1 MIIIMNKLRLLAL
14 ASVVTLGTIFIQSC
28 GGGDDPAPTPEVN
41 FIGDAGFTAQ
51 DASINGATA
60 FKIGVVATHSVK
72 LSKLEIFVA
81 YDGGPNLKPAD
92 CTVCD
97 SSIDGTNLRAI
108 YSGVTR
114 SIAGS
119 EKWTFRVTDKDG
131 ESTSKSI
138 TITTTPAGGANLI
151 EIAKDNDNNTLK
163 VWNFKGP
170 KPGAYDLLNGG
181 NLLSSDPGADKDI
194 QDSTRD
200 EEVASWPARWTSR
213 NGTTFKLVTA
223 YTYSQITTTTTL
235 ESAWTSSGAPKSAL
249 TGLKTGDLI
258 VANLRGAAGSYAL
271 VQVTNVV
278 KTGSDN
284 NDYVEFKYKKKS

>member
-1 MIIIMNKLRLLAL
+1 MNKFKLFAL
-14 ASVVTLGTIFIQSC
+14 ASIVALGTIFIQSC
-28 GGGDDPAPTPEVN
+28 GPGVDPAPTPEVN

-51 DASINGATA
+51 DASINGGTA

-108 YSGVTR
+108 YNGVTR

-138 TITTTPAGGANLI
+138 TITTTAAGGVNLI
-151 EIAKDNDNNTLK
+151 EISKDNDNNTLK

-170 KPGAYDLLNGG
+170 KAGAYDLLNGG
-181 NLLSSDPGADKDI
+181 NLLSADPNADKDI

-200 EEVASWPARWTSR
+200 EEVANWPARWSSR

-223 YTYSQITTTTTL
+223 YTYDQITNSTSL
-235 ESAWTSSGAPKSAL
+235 ESAWNTSGTPKEAL

-258 VANLRGAAGSYAL
+258 VAKLRNTTDTYAL
-271 VQVTNVV
+271 IQVTNVS
-278 KTGSDN
+278 KTTLDN
-284 NDYVEFKYKKKS
+284 NDYVEFKYKKKP

>member
-1 MIIIMNKLRLLAL
+1 MNKLKLFAL
-14 ASVVTLGTIFIQSC
+14 ASIVALGTIFIQSC
-28 GGGDDPAPTPEVN
+28 GPGNDPAPTPEVN

-51 DASINGATA
+51 DASINGGTA

-108 YSGVTR
+108 YNGVTR
-114 SIAGS
+114 SIAGT

-138 TITTTPAGGANLI
+138 TITTTAAGGVNLI
-151 EIAKDNDNNTLK
+151 EISKDNDNNTLK

-170 KPGAYDLLNGG
+170 KAGAYDLYNGG
-181 NLLSSDPGADKDI
+181 NLLSSDPNSDKDI

-200 EEVASWPARWTSR
+200 EEVSNWPARWSSR
-213 NGTTFKLVTA
+213 NGTTFKLVTS
-223 YTYSQITTTTTL
+223 YTYAQITNSTAL
-235 ESAWTSSGAPKSAL
+235 ESAWNTSGTPKVAL

-258 VANLRGAAGSYAL
+258 VAKLRNMADTYAL
-271 VQVTNVV
+271 IQITNVV

>member
-1 MIIIMNKLRLLAL
+1 MLLLAG
-14 ASVVTLGTIFIQSC
+14 VVSMGTIFIQSC
-28 GGGDDPAPTPEVN
+28 GPGDEPAPTPEVN

-51 DASINGATA
+51 DASINGGTA

-114 SIAGS
+114 SIAGT

-138 TITTTPAGGANLI
+138 TITTTAAGGTNLI
-151 EIAKDNDNNTLK
+151 EISKDNDNNTLK
-163 VWNFKGP
+163 VYNFKGP
-170 KPGAYDLLNGG
+170 KAGAYDLLNGG
-181 NLLSSDPGADKDI
+181 NLLSSDPNADKDI

-200 EEVASWPARWTSR
+200 EEVATWPARWGSR

-223 YTYSQITTTTTL
+223 YTYEQITNTTAL
-235 ESAWTSSGAPKSAL
+235 ESAWNSSGTPKNAL
-249 TGLKTGDLI
+249 TGIKSGDLI
-258 VANLRGAAGSYAL
+258 VAKLRGMADTYAL
-271 VQVTNVV
+271 IQVTNVV
-278 KTGSDN
+278 STTIDN
-284 NDYVEFKYKKKS
+284 NDYIEFKYKKKP